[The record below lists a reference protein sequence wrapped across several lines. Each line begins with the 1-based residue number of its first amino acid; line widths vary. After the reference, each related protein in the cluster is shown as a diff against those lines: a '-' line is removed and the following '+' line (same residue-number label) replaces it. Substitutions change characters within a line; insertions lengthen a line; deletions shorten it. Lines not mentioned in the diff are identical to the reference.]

1 MVTIDFAVLVVKV
14 LLFIWAAQLIFIGAR
29 LLERLANSV
38 LRSVPG
44 SEAHNEADR
53 SSASIIFLEQQ
64 QGSSA
69 KAG

>member
-14 LLFIWAAQLIFIGAR
+14 LFFIWAAQLIFIGAR
-29 LLERLANSV
+29 FLERLANKV

-44 SEAHNEADR
+44 SEAPNKADR
-53 SSASIIFLEQQ
+53 SSPSIIFLEQQ
-64 QGSSA
+64 QSSSA